1 LQPISKDYDYVN
13 IQDEFSMTAEPQ
25 LNLSFIREWAE
36 PNGGFLT
43 GRIEGMRLFT
53 ALQPI
58 YSLAHKRVVGYEALV
73 RVKDR
78 QNSPVD
84 PASLFDRD
92 NPPADLI
99 HLDRLCRY
107 LHVHNFKILEDEINW
122 LFLNVSPRTII
133 SGKTYGAY
141 FNELLEAL
149 DFPAHRVVIEVV
161 EYPIGDND
169 LLMET
174 IAYYKSLGCLIAID
188 DFGAGHSNFD
198 RIWTLRP
205 DIVKLDRSFLVK
217 SSQDPA
223 IRNLLPGIVT
233 LLHQAGSLVLL
244 EGIETRDQAMMALE
258 SDADFVQG
266 YYFGRPHTKLKSII
280 PAFSD
285 FPSLLTQYKKNSEQ
299 EEAHFRKGL
308 QQYRSLFFFTIELL
322 KSGEKLNSA
331 CESLLLEPEVL
342 RCYRIGTD
350 GIQIGKTLVAPLKE
364 TQTDKRFKPLED
376 ASSAD
381 WFRRHYL
388 KRAIYHPEQLQI
400 TRPYLSITGAHMC
413 VTLSMKFSCPWG
425 DSVLCCDLKSDQTY
439 VPYDQ

>member
-1 LQPISKDYDYVN
+1 MDYDDVN
-13 IQDEFSMTAEPQ
+13 IQDGLSMAAEPQ
-25 LNLSFIREWAE
+25 LNLSFIRDWAE
-36 PNGGFLT
+36 PNGLFLT
-43 GRIEGMRLFT
+43 GRIDGLTLFT

-78 QNSPVD
+78 QNSPLN

-92 NPPADLI
+92 TPPADLI

-107 LHVHNFKILEDEINW
+107 LHIHNFKILKDEINW

-223 IRNLLPGIVT
+223 VRNLLPGIVT

-244 EGIETRDQAMMALE
+244 EGIETRDQAMMAIE

-266 YYFGRPHTKLKSII
+266 YYFGRPHTKLKSIL

-299 EEAHFRKGL
+299 EEAHFKEGL
-308 QQYRSLFFFTIELL
+308 QQYRSLFFFTIESL

-350 GIQIGKTLVAPLKE
+350 GIQIGNTLVAPLKE

-388 KRAIYHPEQLQI
+388 KRAVYHPEQLQI

-425 DSVLCCDLKSDQTY
+425 DSVLCCDLRADQTSL
-439 VPYDQ
+439 PYDQ